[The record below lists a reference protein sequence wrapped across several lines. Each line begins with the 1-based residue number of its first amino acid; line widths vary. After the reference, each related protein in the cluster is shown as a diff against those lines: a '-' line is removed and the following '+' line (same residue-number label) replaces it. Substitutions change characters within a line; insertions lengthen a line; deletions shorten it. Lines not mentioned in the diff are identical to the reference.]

1 MIKLR
6 CTLGLVAIL
15 ASAAFIF
22 AADDSITLIAGREL
36 HVQFITELSSK
47 VNETG
52 DLWEGKV
59 VEPIFGQGR
68 EIVPDGSTVEGHIKF
83 VNSPEHAKGKS
94 KDKERGD
101 FLLVA
106 DSISTPD
113 GTRYNIVASPQAAQG
128 RETQAQE
135 TAGLTALA
143 SAFSKKGKNIVIPQ
157 GTEVT
162 FQISHDIT
170 ATKVPVRR

>member
-1 MIKLR
+1 MIKSR
-6 CTLGLVAIL
+6 CALGLAAL
-15 ASAAFIF
+15 ASAVFLF
-22 AADDSITLIAGREL
+22 AADDSITLVAGREL

-94 KDKERGD
+94 KEKERGD
-101 FLLVA
+101 FLLIA

-113 GTRYNIVASPQAAQG
+113 GAKYNIVASPQAAQG

-135 TAGLTALA
+135 TGGLTALA
-143 SAFSKKGKNIVIPQ
+143 SSFSKKGKTLSFPR
-157 GTEVT
+157 EP
-162 FQISHDIT
+162 
-170 ATKVPVRR
+170 K